1 MHAMAPPCSQC
12 RQGAGVAASRSW
24 SPGMTTNHAC
34 TQPFV
39 TSPTWESPRCPH
51 PTGQEKHPEHQ
62 PIHEDFI
69 PSGLKGSGE
78 GRGKST
84 RRSNVGSKM
93 RSFFGQKK
101 KEERKAGREGRK
113 EEGVDKYIWRALSL
127 LFPSLRFIIHSNILE
142 ALKNPAIKKPTS
154 TFSTSTSRTV
164 GFCLSL

>member
-1 MHAMAPPCSQC
+1 MDDSRAAGGLSLPQLSSLPEDQWGGRSGLHAMAPPYSQC

-34 TQPFV
+34 TQLFV

-51 PTGQEKHPEHQ
+51 PSGQEKYPEHQ
-62 PIHEDFI
+62 PIHEDFT

-84 RRSNVGSKM
+84 RSNVGSKM

-101 KEERKAGREGRK
+101 KEERKAGR
-113 EEGVDKYIWRALSL
+113 
-127 LFPSLRFIIHSNILE
+127 
-142 ALKNPAIKKPTS
+142 
-154 TFSTSTSRTV
+154 
-164 GFCLSL
+164 